1 MLKLEEYYQDVILL
15 AEGGMSKVYLATDK
29 KLGRRVAVKV
39 MSLTQHAQSDALNEA
54 RLLARFNHPN
64 IVQIYDVFES
74 DGQMALE
81 MEFVQGATLQHYTK
95 THVLSTEQKIEL
107 LNDIADGLASAHSQ
121 NILHLDLK
129 PGNILVNEQGT
140 AKIADFGI
148 SQIEDNQA
156 TRPHTSYGSLTAM
169 SPEQLREETLDS
181 RSDLFSF
188 GLIAYQLLAGH
199 HPYFE
204 QADDG
209 SDKSIAEQIKFQPL
223 KASAKRILDIPPALA
238 QLIDRLLQYD
248 KNARPSSAGEV
259 SQQLKQILHTL
270 SYDNS
275 EATLSLEEIELQ
287 DRAKSKAK
295 ARQKQLSIAALFT
308 FLVCLVVGGYWY
320 WQETKPKIYIAALPI
335 EFIGQSDIPNSHKQI
350 VKQTVEDAIYQFL
363 ITSKDYEPVSKK
375 EVEQTLTS
383 LGRTAKPSD
392 ISHSLQID
400 KLFIPTGE
408 CNNYSCT
415 IQLELIGKSGKVVEF
430 SERITVINTQISAT
444 FISISQTLSKALDIT
459 DTSEQLMDDNFNNA
473 YSALIEQLHQENTV
487 NISLINQLREFIRT
501 YPKHFSLYTTYTKGS
516 LRLYNRTLEMK
527 IINDLQEVLESSP
540 QEYKETLDYLA
551 NRTSLLLLLNKKDD
565 IEKLLS
571 GYKGGNSNSYELLNL
586 KGSIYQKLGRY
597 DQAKAAFNKAYQ
609 LKPTLVVLR
618 NLVKIHAISGSFSE
632 ALHFADKALSI
643 TQKDHQLIKITA
655 DISLITGNL
664 NRSIELYETLVK
676 SDSNNANYLTNLSTA
691 LSLIKEQDLSLD
703 YATKAYKINEQRAD
717 IVLNYADALA
727 LANKNADL
735 TYMKVIELLETPNKP
750 IDKLIKAQ
758 ALAHLGYS
766 IEALKLIQLVK
777 SEAPKLYELPFVS
790 ALIMTLIGDESSAII
805 QIEASLDSGWA
816 VQFFN
821 LKWFDPLCGIVEF
834 QNLLEKHNY
843 SERCRA
849 LN

>member
-39 MSLTQHAQSDALNEA
+39 LELSQHIQSDPLNEA

-64 IVQIYDVFES
+64 IVQIYDAFES
-74 DGQMALE
+74 DGEMALE
-81 MEFVQGATLQHYTK
+81 MEYVQGSTLQHYTR
-95 THVLSTEQKIEL
+95 THVLSIEQKIEL
-107 LNDIADGLASAHSQ
+107 LSHIASGLASAHSQ

-129 PGNILVNEQGT
+129 PGNVLVNEQGT

-148 SQIEDNQA
+148 SQLEDHQSNH
-156 TRPHTSYGSLTAM
+156 PHTSYGSLTAM
-169 SPEQLREETLDS
+169 SPEQLRSEQLDS

-199 HPYFE
+199 HPYAE
-204 QADDG
+204 QAEDG
-209 SDKSIAEQIKFQPL
+209 SDQSIAEQIKFQPL
-223 KASAKRILDIPPALA
+223 KTSAKRILDIPPALA

-248 KNARPSSAGEV
+248 KNARPSSANEV
-259 SQQLKQILHTL
+259 SQQLKQILHSF

-287 DRAKSKAK
+287 NKAAEKAK
-295 ARQKQLSIAALFT
+295 VRRKQFGIAALFT

-320 WQETKPKIYIAALPI
+320 WQETKPKVYIAALPI
-335 EFIGQSDIPNSHKQI
+335 EFIGQGDIPNSHKQI
-350 VKQTVEDAIYQFL
+350 VKQAVEDAIYQFL
-363 ITSKDYEPVSKK
+363 ITSKDYEPVAKK
-375 EVEQTLTS
+375 EVKQTLAS
-383 LGRTAKPSD
+383 LGQTAKPSD
-392 ISHSLQID
+392 ISQSLQVD

-408 CNNYSCT
+408 CNNYSCV
-415 IQLELIGKSGKVVEF
+415 IQLELLGKSGKVVEF

-444 FISISQTLSKALDIT
+444 FISVSQTLSKALDTT
-459 DTSEQLMDDNFNNA
+459 DTSEQLVDDNFNSA
-473 YSALIEQLHQENTV
+473 YSALIEQLHQENAV
-487 NISLINQLREFIRT
+487 DIELINQLREFIKAYPT
-501 YPKHFSLYTTYTKGS
+501 YFSLYSTYTKGS
-516 LRLYNRTLEMK
+516 LRLYNRTLDMK
-527 IINDLQEVLESSP
+527 IINELQAVLDSSP
-540 QEYKETLDYLA
+540 QEYKKTLDYLA

-565 IEKLLS
+565 IETLLS
-571 GYKGGNSNSYELLNL
+571 SYQGNSSNSYELLNL
-586 KGSIYQKLGRY
+586 KGSVYQRLGKY
-597 DQAKAAFNKAYQ
+597 EQAKAAFNKAYKF
-609 LKPTLVVLR
+609 KPTLVVLR
-618 NLVKIHAISGSFSE
+618 NLVKIHAITGSFSE
-632 ALHFADKALSI
+632 ALHFAEKALSI

-664 NRSIELYETLVK
+664 SRAIKYYETLLEF
-676 SDSNNANYLTNLSTA
+676 DSNNANYLTNLSTA
-691 LSLIKEQDLSLD
+691 LSLIKEQELSLD
-703 YATKAYKINEQRAD
+703 YATKAYKVNEKRAD

-727 LANKNADL
+727 LANKDADL
-735 TYMKVIELLETPNKP
+735 AYNKVIELLDTPTKP

-777 SEAPKLYELPFVS
+777 SEAPELYELPFVS
-790 ALIMTLIGDESSAII
+790 ALIMTLIGDNSSAII

-821 LKWFDPLCGIVEF
+821 LRWFDPLCGIDEF
-834 QNLLEKHNY
+834 HNLLAKHDY
-843 SERCRA
+843 SERCSA

>member
-39 MSLTQHAQSDALNEA
+39 LSLSQHTQADEFNEA

-74 DGQMALE
+74 NGHMALE
-81 MEFVQGATLQHYTK
+81 MEYVQGATLQHYTK
-95 THVLSTEQKIEL
+95 THVLTTEQKVEL
-107 LNDIADGLASAHSQ
+107 LSHIADGLASAHSQ

-129 PGNILVNEQGT
+129 LGNILVNDQGV

-148 SQIEDNQA
+148 SQLEDSQ
-156 TRPHTSYGSLTAM
+156 TSRPHTSYGSLTAM
-169 SPEQLREETLDS
+169 SPEQLRNEMLDS
-181 RSDLFSF
+181 RSDLFSL

-199 HPYFE
+199 HPYCE

-223 KASAKRILDIPPALA
+223 KTSAKRILDIPPALA
-238 QLIDRLLQYD
+238 QLIDRLLQYE
-248 KNARPSSAGEV
+248 KSARPSSANEV
-259 SQQLKQILHTL
+259 SQQLKQILHTF

-275 EATLSLEEIELQ
+275 EATLSLEEIALR
-287 DRAKSKAK
+287 DRAKEKAK
-295 ARQKQLSIAALFT
+295 TRKKRLSVTALFT
-308 FLVCLVVGGYWY
+308 FLMCLVVGGYWY
-320 WQETKPKIYIAALPI
+320 WQETKPKVYIAALPV

-363 ITSKDYEPVSKK
+363 ITSKNYEPVSKK
-375 EVEQTLTS
+375 EVKQTLAS

-392 ISHSLQID
+392 ISQSLQID

-415 IQLELIGKSGKVVEF
+415 IQLELLGKSGKVVEF

-444 FISISQTLSKALDIT
+444 FISVSQTLSKALNIT
-459 DTSEQLMDDNFNNA
+459 DTSERLIDDNFNKA

-487 NISLINQLREFIRT
+487 DIKLISQLRVFIRT
-501 YPKHFSLYTTYTKGS
+501 YPKHYSLYTTYTKGS
-516 LRLYNRTLEMK
+516 LRLYNRTLDIK
-527 IINDLQEVLESSP
+527 IINELKEVLDSSP
-540 QEYKETLDYLA
+540 HEYKETLDYLA

-565 IEKLLS
+565 IETLLS
-571 GYKGGNSNSYELLNL
+571 SYQGDNSNSYELLNL
-586 KGSIYQKLGRY
+586 KGSIYQKLGKY
-597 DQAKAAFNKAYQ
+597 EQAKASFIKAYQ
-609 LKPTLVVLR
+609 LKPTLIVLR
-618 NLVKIHAISGSFSE
+618 NLVKIHAISGSFAE

-664 NRSIELYETLVK
+664 SRAIELYQTLVK

-703 YATKAYKINEQRAD
+703 YATQAYRINEQRAD

-727 LANKNADL
+727 LANNDADRA
-735 TYMKVIELLETPNKP
+735 YMKVIALLDTPSKP

-766 IEALKLIQLVK
+766 IEALKLLQLVK
-777 SEAPKLYELPFVS
+777 SEAPELYELPFVS

-821 LKWFDPLCGIVEF
+821 LKWFDPLCGIDEF
-834 QNLLEKHNY
+834 HKLLEKHNY
-843 SERCRA
+843 SERCSA

>member
-39 MSLTQHAQSDALNEA
+39 ISLTQHTQSDALNEA

-81 MEFVQGATLQHYTK
+81 MEYVQGATLQHYTK
-95 THVLSTEQKIEL
+95 THILTTEQKVEL
-107 LNDIADGLASAHSQ
+107 LSHIADGLASAHSQ

-129 PGNILVNEQGT
+129 PGNILVNEQSI

-148 SQIEDNQA
+148 SQLEDNQA
-156 TRPHTSYGSLTAM
+156 SRPHTSYGSLTAM
-169 SPEQLREETLDS
+169 SPEQLRDETLDS

-188 GLIAYQLLAGH
+188 GIIAYQLLAGH

-248 KNARPSSAGEV
+248 KNARPSSTNEV
-259 SQQLKQILHTL
+259 SQQLKQILHAF

-275 EATLSLEEIELQ
+275 EATLSLEQIELR
-287 DRAKSKAK
+287 DRAREKAK
-295 ARQKQLSIAALFT
+295 ARKKQLGIAALFT
-308 FLVCLVVGGYWY
+308 FLVCLAVGGYWY
-320 WQETKPKIYIAALPI
+320 WQETKPKVYIAALPI
-335 EFIGQSDIPNSHKQI
+335 EFIGQGGIPNSHKQI
-350 VKQTVEDAIYQFL
+350 VKQAVEDAIYQFL

-375 EVEQTLTS
+375 EVEQTLAS
-383 LGRTAKPSD
+383 LGQTAKPSD
-392 ISHSLQID
+392 ISRSLQID

-444 FISISQTLSKALDIT
+444 FISVSQTLSKALKTT
-459 DTSEQLMDDNFNNA
+459 DTSEQLIDDNFNKA
-473 YSALIEQLHQENTV
+473 YSALIEQLHQENSV
-487 NISLINQLREFIRT
+487 NIKLIDQLREFIRT

-527 IINDLQEVLESSP
+527 IINELQEVLDSSP
-540 QEYKETLDYLA
+540 KEYKKTLDYLA

-571 GYKGGNSNSYELLNL
+571 SYEGGNSNSYELLNL

-597 DQAKAAFNKAYQ
+597 DQAKTAFNKAYQ

-618 NLVKIHAISGSFSE
+618 NLVKIHAISGSFTE

-703 YATKAYKINEQRAD
+703 YATKAYQINERRAD

-735 TYMKVIELLETPNKP
+735 TYMKVIELLDTPNKP

-766 IEALKLIQLVK
+766 IEALKLIQLVEL
-777 SEAPKLYELPFVS
+777 EAPELYELPFVS

-834 QNLLEKHNY
+834 HNLLEKHNY
-843 SERCRA
+843 SERCSA